1 MENYF
6 ARKCSATGEGM
17 NEGYVF
23 REGEEYFKEEKDLV
37 DFLRGLDEYNTDLS
51 DEFLLKEAYD
61 LEEYYYTEW
70 EEDFQYQ
77 LVDGVLIELED

>member
-37 DFLRGLDEYNTDLS
+37 GFLRGLDEYNTDLS